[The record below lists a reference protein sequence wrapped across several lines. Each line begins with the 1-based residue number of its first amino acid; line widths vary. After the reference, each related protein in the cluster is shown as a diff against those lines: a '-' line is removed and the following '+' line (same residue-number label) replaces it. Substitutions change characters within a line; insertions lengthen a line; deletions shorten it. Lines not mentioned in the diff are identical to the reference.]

1 MVDEA
6 HATSFQFCKDFFFFG
21 DDDVSREESKD
32 IVDGSC
38 VFVLGIL
45 SLNGLDK
52 CPSLVPPNNEPLL
65 SASPA

>member
-38 VFVLGIL
+38 VFLLGIL

-52 CPSLVPPNNEPLL
+52 CPSLVPPYNNALL